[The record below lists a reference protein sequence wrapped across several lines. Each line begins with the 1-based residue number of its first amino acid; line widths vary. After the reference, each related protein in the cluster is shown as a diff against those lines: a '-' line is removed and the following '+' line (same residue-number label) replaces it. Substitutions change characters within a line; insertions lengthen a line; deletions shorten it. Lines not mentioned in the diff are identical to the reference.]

1 MGGKLLSIGLRL
13 AIAVFCLLPLRWA
26 AQFGRACGEVVYHL
40 DARHRRVARENLA
53 MCFGQTR
60 SAAEL
65 TEIARENFR
74 RIGENICSALK
85 LASMERA
92 AEEKLVE
99 VCQSRSAPAEEAFR
113 ARNVILASGHFGSFE
128 LFTRLAAHFPQF
140 RHATTYRGIRPAALD
155 DLVRSFRGRFG
166 LMLFDRRTGT
176 DALRKEMSTG
186 AVMLILFADQSDRK
200 NGVQLPFFGRPA
212 FTNRAPAIMAARYDC
227 SLFAPICYRVEPG
240 RYRIELG
247 EPIPT
252 RNEDG
257 TRRTCEAITRD
268 INSAH
273 EAAIRRDPANWF
285 WVHNRWK
292 QKINSPIPPV
302 SIKKISAD
310 TC

>member
-1 MGGKLLSIGLRL
+1 MAL
-13 AIAVFCLLPLRWA
+13 
-26 AQFGRACGEVVYHL
+26 H
-40 DARHRRVARENLA
+40 NLA
-53 MCFGQTR
+53 MCFGETK

-65 TEIARENFR
+65 TEIAHENFR

-85 LASMERA
+85 MASMERA
-92 AEEKLVE
+92 AEERLVE
-99 VCQSRSAPAEEAFR
+99 VCQSRSPASEQAFR

-128 LFTRLAAHFPQF
+128 LFARIAAHFPQY

-166 LMLFDRRTGT
+166 MKLFDRRAATEE
-176 DALRKEMSTG
+176 LRKEMSVG
-186 AVMLILFADQSDRK
+186 GMMLTLFADQSDRK
-200 NGVQLPFFGRPA
+200 NGILLPFFGRPA

-227 SLFAPICYRVEPG
+227 SLFAPICYRLSPG
-240 RYRIELG
+240 RYRLELG

-252 RNEDG
+252 RNADG
-257 TRRTCEAITRD
+257 TRRSCEEITRD

-292 QKINSPIPPV
+292 EKNGSVSSTAIFQPKINANS
-302 SIKKISAD
+302 
-310 TC
+310 C